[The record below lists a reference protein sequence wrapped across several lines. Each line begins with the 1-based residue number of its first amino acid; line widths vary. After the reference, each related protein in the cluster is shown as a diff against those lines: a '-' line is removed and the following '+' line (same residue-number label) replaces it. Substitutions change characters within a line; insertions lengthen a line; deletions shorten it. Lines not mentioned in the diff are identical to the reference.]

1 MKKYQIAVEFCM
13 QWNYAPRAA
22 SFAEKLIIHFR
33 HDIEKLELIP
43 SSGGVFEVHVNGEKI
58 FSKLDT
64 GVFPEIEEMIKII
77 ETM

>member
-1 MKKYQIAVEFCM
+1 MKKYQITVEFCM

-33 HDIEKLELIP
+33 HDIEKFDLIP
-43 SSGGVFEVHVNGEKI
+43 SSGGVFEVTVNGEKI
-58 FSKLDT
+58 YSKMDT
-64 GVFPEIEEMIKII
+64 GVFPEIEEMIKKV